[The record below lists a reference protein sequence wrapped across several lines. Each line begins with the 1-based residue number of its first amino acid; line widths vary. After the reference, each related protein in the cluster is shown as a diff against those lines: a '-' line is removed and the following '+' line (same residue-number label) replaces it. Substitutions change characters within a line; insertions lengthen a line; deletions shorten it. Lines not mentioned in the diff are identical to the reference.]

1 MQTLKSNGETP
12 THHDCAMADA
22 KKIADVVKLFGP
34 MGSIDVIHRIDTLG
48 TSRSTM
54 DPHFK
59 CTDTRRS
66 PYSCTIYHPTQ
77 SIVIDIKRVPFG
89 HVYHRLV
96 TRGYIQCSRASRVLG
111 RCKPRSSSLASTTSP
126 RLVLLRS
133 PPRSLRLGI
142 VERTARSNNGHIS
155 SDVLPRNEK
164 RFASEPEF

>member
-1 MQTLKSNGETP
+1 MMHLCDGG
-12 THHDCAMADA
+12 C
-22 KKIADVVKLFGP
+22 KKNADVVKCKVFGP
-34 MGSIDVIHRIDTLG
+34 MGSIDVIPQYLSRNQPFHDGSAFQMHR
-48 TSRSTM
+48 
-54 DPHFK
+54 HK
-59 CTDTRRS
+59 CSDTRC
-66 PYSCTIYHPTQ
+66 SCMRYHPTQ